1 VADPIIVTDEA
12 GDIVLMNT
20 PAERL
25 FTAAGETADSAQG
38 RVRANGAHLSSFASS
53 LLSTSGERRR
63 SGEINLVEPATGR
76 EMPFEAI
83 AGTILSEQGEL
94 TWVVTILH
102 DLTEAIEKGRLYA
115 RLKTASEELE
125 AKVQAATAELA
136 AQNELLRR
144 QHLAL
149 EQASALKSQ
158 FLANMSHEFR
168 TPLNAI
174 LGYTHMLLQGVS
186 GPIMEAQRR
195 SLSRIDANS
204 RTLLALIND
213 ILDLTRIEA
222 GRMPLRISTFGV
234 QPLLDEVMSEL
245 EPIVKRSRLPVTV
258 RVPKSLPAV
267 RSDRQKVKQILVNFL
282 SNALK
287 FTQEGR
293 VRVSASHRASDRTL
307 LLSVS
312 DTGVGI
318 PKADQATV
326 FDDFRQLDTSPT
338 RGYGGTGLGLAICRR
353 LAAALGGTIELES
366 DAGKGATFTL
376 VLPSRS
382 RKR

>member
-1 VADPIIVTDEA
+1 
-12 GDIVLMNT
+12 
-20 PAERL
+20 
-25 FTAAGETADSAQG
+25 
-38 RVRANGAHLSSFASS
+38 
-53 LLSTSGERRR
+53 
-63 SGEINLVEPATGR
+63 
-76 EMPFEAI
+76 
-83 AGTILSEQGEL
+83 
-94 TWVVTILH
+94 
-102 DLTEAIEKGRLYA
+102 
-115 RLKTASEELE
+115 
-125 AKVQAATAELA
+125 
-136 AQNELLRR
+136 
-144 QHLAL
+144 
-149 EQASALKSQ
+149 
-158 FLANMSHEFR
+158 
-168 TPLNAI
+168 
-174 LGYTHMLLQGVS
+174 MLLQGVS